1 MRRTA
6 LINLF
11 TVYGLLFT
19 VFCLLFTVV
28 AHAQAIPSG
37 INSLTLTPS
46 SNNPVPGQ
54 TVTITA
60 ESYSFDINSATVI
73 WTVNGKQVQKGI
85 GATTLDITAPP
96 LGKKTTVDITAVTP
110 SSGSFTG
117 SITIGSGSI
126 DLIVETDGYVP
137 PFYMG
142 KAPLAYQNNFTI
154 IAIPHLA
161 NSSGK
166 EYDPA
171 GLVYQWK
178 KDDGTVLQ
186 SQSGYARQSITLAGN
201 IVPRPYYLMV
211 TATSRDGSAQAES
224 LIQIAPQ
231 APSMTFYNDDPLYGP
246 LFNRAIGNTLYIG
259 MQKEARAFA
268 ALFGFNIF
276 PGNPNA
282 LTLDWSI
289 NNVEHPELASS
300 QSIVMRAPDGVSGQS
315 AIALSVRGAQD
326 ILQGADGAFNVAF
339 SASQSASS
347 TPVTF

>member
-1 MRRTA
+1 MKLR
-6 LINLF
+6 IF
-11 TVYGLLFT
+11 LLASCF
-19 VFCLLFTVV
+19 LLPASFAFSQT
-28 AHAQAIPSG
+28 IPSG

-46 SNNPVPGQ
+46 SNNPIPGQ

-60 ESYSFDINSATVI
+60 VSYSFDINSATVI

-85 GATTLDITAPP
+85 GSTILNVTAPS
-96 LGKKTTVDITAVTP
+96 LGKKTTVDVTAVTP

-117 SITIGSGSI
+117 SITMGSGYI
-126 DLIVETDGYVP
+126 DLITETDGYVP
-137 PFYMG
+137 PFFMG
-142 KAPLAYQNNFTI
+142 KTLLAYQNNVTV

-161 NSSGK
+161 DASGK

-171 GLVYQWK
+171 ALVYQWK

-186 SQSGYARQSITLAGN
+186 SQSGYGRQSITLAGN

-224 LIQIAPQ
+224 LIQIVAQ
-231 APSMTFYNDDPLYGP
+231 SPSLTFYNDDPLYGP
-246 LFNRAIGNTLYIG
+246 LFNKAIGNTLYIG
-259 MQKEARAFA
+259 AQKEAKAFA

-276 PGNPNA
+276 PGNSSA

-300 QSIVMRAPDGVSGQS
+300 QSIVMRAPDGVSGMS